1 MRYAVF
7 CGMGEFQG
15 AADASS
21 PADAALEVL
30 YEQLAGVDCS
40 QVELAPCDDLAKAS
54 LLVYELAG
62 ELPANIADK
71 GPHGLK
77 EIPTKGEPNGFTEV

>member
-7 CGMGEFQG
+7 CGTGEFQG
-15 AADASS
+15 VADACS
-21 PADAALEVL
+21 PSDAALEVL

-40 QVELAPCDDLAKAS
+40 NLELAACDDPGKAS

-62 ELPANIADK
+62 ELPANIAK
-71 GPHGLK
+71 TGKYGLSD
-77 EIPTKGEPNGFTEV
+77 IPTQGEPYGFIEV